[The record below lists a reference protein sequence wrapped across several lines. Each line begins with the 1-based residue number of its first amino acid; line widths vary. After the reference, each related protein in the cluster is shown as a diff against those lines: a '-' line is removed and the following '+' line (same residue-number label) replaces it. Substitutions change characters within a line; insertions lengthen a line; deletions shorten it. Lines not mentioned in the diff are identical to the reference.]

1 MRPSSVR
8 STSNT
13 VPLSEIDAVRRLRRP
28 CSTTSALPVTARC
41 VRSQRRTA
49 TTAINA
55 ARAMRTAPT
64 AATTGQGAR
73 KQAAPPSA
81 RRSARRNGRA
91 SATPWRCA
99 SITGVSMNASFGLW
113 QGIPRNMAG
122 TARRA
127 ATATLVAVSIIVLA
141 LALWK
146 LRVVIA
152 LLFLGVV
159 IASAMRPSVDWLHR
173 RARVP
178 RGVGVVIHYL
188 GFLAG
193 IALFLYLVV
202 PVAITQ
208 IDHAIGQ
215 VPTSR
220 SQLHDAAVHSH
231 GIRHEIMTA
240 LDKRLRQL
248 PSGAGLLHPA
258 ITVTKTLFE
267 IFVGVLFMFAVG
279 AYWILE
285 RDEAIALVQSL
296 LPRKHRRVT
305 RDTWVLIDMKLGA
318 FVRGQ
323 FLLVM
328 LVAVLLSFAFWLDGE
343 PYWLLIGAFAGVV
356 ELVPIVGPIA
366 AGVIAVGVGLTA
378 GWMVAIGAG
387 IAVLVLRQLE
397 DYIIVPRVMGHA
409 VGLSPLVVL
418 ISVIGMG
425 YLLGPVYVLIAIPIA
440 SIAATLVDVVVRGR
454 DPAEEDA
461 PTVLFA
467 GTGEGKR

>member
-1 MRPSSVR
+1 M
-8 STSNT
+8 
-13 VPLSEIDAVRRLRRP
+13 
-28 CSTTSALPVTARC
+28 
-41 VRSQRRTA
+41 
-49 TTAINA
+49 
-55 ARAMRTAPT
+55 
-64 AATTGQGAR
+64 GA
-73 KQAAPPSA
+73 
-81 RRSARRNGRA
+81 
-91 SATPWRCA
+91 
-99 SITGVSMNASFGLW
+99 
-113 QGIPRNMAG
+113 

-127 ATATLVAVSIIVLA
+127 ATATLVALAIIIGA

-146 LRVVIA
+146 IRIVIA
-152 LLFLGVV
+152 LLFLGFV
-159 IASAMRPSVDWLHR
+159 IASAMRPSVEWLYR
-173 RARVP
+173 RAHVP
-178 RGVGVVIHYL
+178 RSVGVVLHYL
-188 GFLAG
+188 GFLAA
-193 IALFLYLVV
+193 ITLFLYLVV

-208 IDHAIGQ
+208 IDHAIGE

-220 SQLHDAAVHSH
+220 SQLHHAAVHSH
-231 GIRHEIMTA
+231 GIRHEILHA

-248 PSGAGLLHPA
+248 PSGASLLHPA

-267 IFVGVLFMFAVG
+267 ILVGILFMFAVG
-279 AYWILE
+279 AYWIFE
-285 RDEAIALVQSL
+285 RDGAIALVQSMV
-296 LPRKHRRVT
+296 PRRHRRVT

-323 FLLVM
+323 FLLVCI
-328 LVAVLLSFAFWLDGE
+328 VATLLSFAFWLDGL
-343 PYWLLIGAFAGVV
+343 PYWLLIGTFAGIV

-366 AGVIAVGVGLTA
+366 AGVIAVAVGLTA

-418 ISVIGMG
+418 TAVLGIG

-467 GTGEGKR
+467 GTGEAKR